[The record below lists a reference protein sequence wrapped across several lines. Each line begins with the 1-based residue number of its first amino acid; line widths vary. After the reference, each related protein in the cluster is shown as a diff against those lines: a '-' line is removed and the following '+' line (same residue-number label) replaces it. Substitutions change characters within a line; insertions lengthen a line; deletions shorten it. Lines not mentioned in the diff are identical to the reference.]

1 MKYRTIVSF
10 YTKVRKRTT
19 LLKQFEKRQNLMENR
34 NVRKSKKA
42 IQKAFAELLSEKN
55 DINKI
60 TVKEIV
66 ERADISKST
75 FYSHYEDIYSV
86 SEEFEDEITTLLNSL
101 LEDYLKNHTLDY
113 PTYIKKLIELLKRNE
128 DLYKKIF
135 LSDLPLRFI
144 SNLKDKCNEVIS
156 KDVHINFLSND
167 KNKRNAEIDFITNGT
182 IHLFVDYF
190 KGKIPQTLDEIGEG
204 IISVINR
211 IYQLKQ

>member
-1 MKYRTIVSF
+1 
-10 YTKVRKRTT
+10 
-19 LLKQFEKRQNLMENR
+19 MENR

-86 SEEFEDEITTLLNSL
+86 SEEFEAEITTLLNSL
-101 LEDYLKNHTLDY
+101 LEDYLKSHTLDY

-156 KDVHINFLSND
+156 KDVHINFLSNGIEYLSYICLKFSVFIFIKGSLGTAGVKWPPR
-167 KNKRNAEIDFITNGT
+167 KNSTLFWVL
-182 IHLFVDYF
+182 LFV
-190 KGKIPQTLDEIGEG
+190 
-204 IISVINR
+204 
-211 IYQLKQ
+211 

>member
-1 MKYRTIVSF
+1 
-10 YTKVRKRTT
+10 
-19 LLKQFEKRQNLMENR
+19 MENR

-101 LEDYLKNHTLDY
+101 LEDYLKSHTLDY
-113 PTYIKKLIELLKRNE
+113 PAYIKKLIELLKRNE

-167 KNKRNAEIDFITNGT
+167 KNKRKAEIDFITNGT

>member
-1 MKYRTIVSF
+1 
-10 YTKVRKRTT
+10 
-19 LLKQFEKRQNLMENR
+19 MENR

-60 TVKEIV
+60 SVKEIV

-86 SEEFEDEITTLLNSL
+86 SEEFEDEITSLLNSL
-101 LEDYLKNHTLDY
+101 LEDYLKSHTLDY

-167 KNKRNAEIDFITNGT
+167 KNKRKAEIDFITNGT

-211 IYQLKQ
+211 IYQLKQEQRG

>member
-1 MKYRTIVSF
+1 MFSIYFRKKVL
-10 YTKVRKRTT
+10 KVRK
-19 LLKQFEKRQNLMENR
+19 NMENR

-60 TVKEIV
+60 TVKELV

-75 FYSHYEDIYSV
+75 FYSHYQDIYSV
-86 SEEFEDEITTLLNSL
+86 KEEFEDEIISLLNSL
-101 LEDYLKNHTLDY
+101 LEDYLKSHTLDY
-113 PTYIKKLIELLKRNE
+113 PTYIKKLIELLKKNE

-135 LSDLPLRFI
+135 LSDLPSKFI
-144 SNLKDKCNEVIS
+144 NNLKDKCNDVIS
-156 KDVHINFLSND
+156 KDVHLNFLSEDN
-167 KNKRNAEIDFITNGT
+167 NKRKAEIDFITNGT

-204 IISVINR
+204 IINVINR
-211 IYQLKQ
+211 ISLIS

>member
-1 MKYRTIVSF
+1 
-10 YTKVRKRTT
+10 
-19 LLKQFEKRQNLMENR
+19 MENR

-86 SEEFEDEITTLLNSL
+86 SEEFEDEITSLLNSL
-101 LEDYLKNHTLDY
+101 LEDYLKSHTLDY

-156 KDVHINFLSND
+156 KDVHINFLSSD
-167 KNKRNAEIDFITNGT
+167 KNKRKAEIDFITNGT

-211 IYQLKQ
+211 IYQLKQEQRG

>member
-1 MKYRTIVSF
+1 
-10 YTKVRKRTT
+10 
-19 LLKQFEKRQNLMENR
+19 MENR

-42 IQKAFAELLSEKN
+42 IQKAFAELLSEKK

-86 SEEFEDEITTLLNSL
+86 SEEFEDEITSLLNSL
-101 LEDYLKNHTLDY
+101 LEDYLKSHTLDY

-156 KDVHINFLSND
+156 KDVHINFLSID
-167 KNKRNAEIDFITNGT
+167 KNKRKAEIDFITNGT

>member
-1 MKYRTIVSF
+1 
-10 YTKVRKRTT
+10 
-19 LLKQFEKRQNLMENR
+19 MENR

-86 SEEFEDEITTLLNSL
+86 SEEFEDEITSLLNSL
-101 LEDYLKNHTLDY
+101 LEDYLKSHTLDY

-167 KNKRNAEIDFITNGT
+167 KNKRKAEIDFITNGT

-211 IYQLKQ
+211 IYQLKQWKGQIIGYPT

>member
-1 MKYRTIVSF
+1 
-10 YTKVRKRTT
+10 
-19 LLKQFEKRQNLMENR
+19 MENR

-101 LEDYLKNHTLDY
+101 LEDYLKSHTLDY

-167 KNKRNAEIDFITNGT
+167 KNKRKAEIDFITNGT

-211 IYQLKQ
+211 IYQLKQWKGQIIGYPI

>member
-1 MKYRTIVSF
+1 
-10 YTKVRKRTT
+10 
-19 LLKQFEKRQNLMENR
+19 MENR

-42 IQKAFAELLSEKN
+42 IQKAFAELLSEKK

-101 LEDYLKNHTLDY
+101 LEDYLKSHTLDY

-167 KNKRNAEIDFITNGT
+167 KNKRKAEIDFITNGT

>member
-1 MKYRTIVSF
+1 
-10 YTKVRKRTT
+10 
-19 LLKQFEKRQNLMENR
+19 MENR

-101 LEDYLKNHTLDY
+101 LEDYLKSHTLDY
-113 PTYIKKLIELLKRNE
+113 PTYIKKLIELV
-128 DLYKKIF
+128 
-135 LSDLPLRFI
+135 LR
-144 SNLKDKCNEVIS
+144 V
-156 KDVHINFLSND
+156 V
-167 KNKRNAEIDFITNGT
+167 
-182 IHLFVDYF
+182 
-190 KGKIPQTLDEIGEG
+190 
-204 IISVINR
+204 
-211 IYQLKQ
+211 

>member
-1 MKYRTIVSF
+1 
-10 YTKVRKRTT
+10 
-19 LLKQFEKRQNLMENR
+19 MENR

-86 SEEFEDEITTLLNSL
+86 SEEFEDEITSLLNSL
-101 LEDYLKNHTLDY
+101 LEDYLKSHTLDY

-167 KNKRNAEIDFITNGT
+167 KNKRKAEIDFITNGT

-211 IYQLKQ
+211 IYQLKQEQRG

>member
-1 MKYRTIVSF
+1 
-10 YTKVRKRTT
+10 
-19 LLKQFEKRQNLMENR
+19 MENR

-101 LEDYLKNHTLDY
+101 LE
-113 PTYIKKLIELLKRNE
+113 E
-128 DLYKKIF
+128 
-135 LSDLPLRFI
+135 
-144 SNLKDKCNEVIS
+144 
-156 KDVHINFLSND
+156 
-167 KNKRNAEIDFITNGT
+167 
-182 IHLFVDYF
+182 
-190 KGKIPQTLDEIGEG
+190 
-204 IISVINR
+204 
-211 IYQLKQ
+211 

>member
-1 MKYRTIVSF
+1 
-10 YTKVRKRTT
+10 
-19 LLKQFEKRQNLMENR
+19 MENR

-101 LEDYLKNHTLDY
+101 LEDYLKSHTLDY

-144 SNLKDKCNEVIS
+144 SDLKDKCNEVIS

-167 KNKRNAEIDFITNGT
+167 KNKRKAEIDFITNGT
-182 IHLFVDYF
+182 IYLFVDYF

>member
-1 MKYRTIVSF
+1 
-10 YTKVRKRTT
+10 
-19 LLKQFEKRQNLMENR
+19 MENR

-42 IQKAFAELLSEKN
+42 IQKAFAELLSEKK

-86 SEEFEDEITTLLNSL
+86 SEEFEAEITTLLNSL
-101 LEDYLKNHTLDY
+101 LEDYLKSHTLDY

-167 KNKRNAEIDFITNGT
+167 KNKRKAEIDFITNGT

>member
-1 MKYRTIVSF
+1 
-10 YTKVRKRTT
+10 
-19 LLKQFEKRQNLMENR
+19 MENR

-86 SEEFEDEITTLLNSL
+86 SEEFEDEITSLLNSL
-101 LEDYLKNHTLDY
+101 LEDYLKSHTLDY
-113 PTYIKKLIELLKRNE
+113 PAYIKKLIELLKRNE

-167 KNKRNAEIDFITNGT
+167 KNKRKAEIDFITNGT

-211 IYQLKQ
+211 IYQLKQEQRGK